1 MCVSYCRHV
10 INDPTSLQER
20 AGSGTLMWVIKMLCL
35 LDELQRF
42 QRRLSI
48 IYLPL
53 VTKPYS
59 LGMSRLAFFGAP
71 PDKLLFTLCGLL
83 VELPLWLEMLLPV
96 SALRETLGSFSESL
110 STTKVTTWSKK
121 TKSII
126 QNLKVMNGWV
136 LQSCV
141 YLARFAQAIHSLVV
155 GKTSETGA
163 VHLQEPVT
171 CRGKI
176 TGHSKQF
183 LLFLHWWLCSPK

>member
-1 MCVSYCRHV
+1 MCVPYCRHV

-20 AGSGTLMWVIKMLCL
+20 AGSGTLMWMIKMLYL
-35 LDELQRF
+35 LDELQCF

-71 PDKLLFTLCGLL
+71 LDKLLFTLCGLL
-83 VELPLWLEMLLPV
+83 VELPLWLEMLLLV

-121 TKSII
+121 QSKSSKIS
-126 QNLKVMNGWV
+126 KSWMSEFYRHVFTSPV
-136 LQSCV
+136 LLRQST
-141 YLARFAQAIHSLVV
+141 A
-155 GKTSETGA
+155 
-163 VHLQEPVT
+163 
-171 CRGKI
+171 
-176 TGHSKQF
+176 
-183 LLFLHWWLCSPK
+183 WW